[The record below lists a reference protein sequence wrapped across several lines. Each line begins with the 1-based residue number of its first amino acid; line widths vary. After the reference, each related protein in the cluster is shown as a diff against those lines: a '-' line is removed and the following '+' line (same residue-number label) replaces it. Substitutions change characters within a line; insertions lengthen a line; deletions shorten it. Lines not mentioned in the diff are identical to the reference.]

1 MNIDAVIEP
10 HIQTTPPTATTGQ
23 VEVTPARSG
32 EQLPRVSQKLPLKVA
47 VQMRRAAGT
56 LLLWYLL
63 LLQDATLLALG
74 RHLLVRRCDAT
85 TMFLSHL
92 SSLLFGSILVP
103 LEIRRFLH
111 THIQIESRNIV
122 AKQSVIEEELTS

>member
-1 MNIDAVIEP
+1 
-10 HIQTTPPTATTGQ
+10 
-23 VEVTPARSG
+23 
-32 EQLPRVSQKLPLKVA
+32 
-47 VQMRRAAGT
+47 MRRAAGT
-56 LLLWYLL
+56 LHQHATLLLLLWYL

-92 SSLLFGSILVP
+92 SSLLFGSIL
-103 LEIRRFLH
+103 EIRRFLH